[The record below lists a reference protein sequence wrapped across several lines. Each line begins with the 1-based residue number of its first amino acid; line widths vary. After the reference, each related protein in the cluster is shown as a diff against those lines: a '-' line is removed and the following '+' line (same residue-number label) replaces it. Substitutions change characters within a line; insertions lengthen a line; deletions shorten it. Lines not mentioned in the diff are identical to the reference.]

1 MDSSMNSQ
9 TNSNLENQTGENE
22 ARKLNS
28 LTKDELLRII
38 HEYEIQDAKLQTQI
52 KDLILK
58 EENAK
63 KVSEKFRILGDLI
76 TEMLDLGDLSS
87 IYNYITL
94 LLHKHIPD
102 SIILF
107 NSVDDK
113 EKIVKLESISGIN
126 NRLLNKLLKV
136 WGINPIGKKF
146 KLISTHDNY
155 FRSGRFVEFE
165 GNLETFSASDLSP
178 IVARTIEKIIG
189 LHKIYT
195 IGIKKDTN
203 LLAAIHFFTF
213 NKNVIY
219 DRTFIE
225 AFIKQAGIVIQKK
238 LIEKDLKESE
248 EKYRNIFENVQDV
261 YYEATM
267 DGTILEISPS
277 IEIFTKGLITRT
289 ELLGKSPH
297 DFFTIETDSS
307 QFIKF
312 LKEHREV
319 SSYEVSLKNKNGT
332 HISCLVSAKL
342 ILDNKGLPV
351 KIIGSIND
359 ISERKK
365 IEDELKISEEKY
377 RDIFK
382 NSPVGIWEE
391 DFSKVKERFV
401 FLKNSGVNNFRKFL
415 DSNPSEIRY
424 LASLVKV
431 LSVNN
436 VSLKM
441 LGCNT
446 KEQFVETL
454 NNFLIEE
461 SMPVFKEE
469 MIALEAGERH
479 YECEIPVL
487 TAKGQKR
494 LFQLS
499 LAVPKNYK
507 NTLSRVLVSFLDI
520 TERRQ
525 ADEKLRESEK
535 RYRSLF
541 DKMQEGFALHEI
553 ICDEHG
559 NPKDYRFLDINPAF
573 EKLTGLRADEIH
585 GKTVL
590 ELMPE
595 TESFW
600 IEKYGEVALT
610 GAHIQFENYSQA
622 LEKYF
627 HVVAFSPG
635 KNQFATM
642 FADITESKLS
652 EIRLLQTKESYF
664 DVFNSVAEAI
674 YIQDGKTGVFLDIN
688 KGAELMY
695 GYSREELIG
704 QSPATVA
711 APGMNDLK
719 SIVQKSEHVFSTG
732 EPCHFEFWAVRKNGE
747 IYPKE
752 VHLNKGRYFG
762 SDVLIATARDI
773 TENKLAQEQ
782 LVRQAR
788 FRQLL
793 IEISSTFIN
802 LPLEKIDVSINNA
815 LEEMG
820 RFAGVDRVYIFDFDD
835 ETGLCTNTYEWCE
848 QGIEPQIDFLQNIP
862 LSDDWIASFR
872 KGNVIYIDDVLSLPE
887 GETKSVLEPQGIK
900 SLIAVPMTNCGL
912 CIGFIGF
919 DSVNQHHTYSD
930 TDQQLLTI
938 SAQLLVNIKLRKQSD
953 ENILKA
959 KEKAEESDRL
969 KSAFLANMSHE
980 IRTPL
985 NSIIGFSEL
994 MTDPDFNS
1002 EQQKEFAQMIND
1014 SGTNLLSII
1023 TDIMDFSKMEAGQV
1037 QINQSEFFVDELIT
1051 DIQREF
1057 SYKATAKGIELKL
1070 NLLNEPQKILM
1081 VSDVTK
1087 IRQVLN
1093 NLVGNAMK
1101 FTNSGYIEIGV
1112 RTDDQQ
1118 IEFYVRDTGIGIPEK
1133 YHHQL
1138 FKRFSQIESFNT
1150 RKYGGNGLGLAISK
1164 SLVELLGG
1172 KIWMES
1178 EEGNG
1183 STFYFTVPK

>member
-1 MDSSMNSQ
+1 MNSQ
-9 TNSNLENQTGENE
+9 TNSSLENQPGENDASE
-22 ARKLNS
+22 LNS
-28 LTKDELLRII
+28 PTKDDLLRII
-38 HEYEIQDAKLQTQI
+38 HEFKVQQKKQETQI

-58 EENAK
+58 EENAR

-76 TEMLDLGDLSS
+76 TDMLDLSDLNSL
-87 IYNYITL
+87 YNFITSF
-94 LLHKHIPD
+94 LHQHIPD

-107 NSVDDK
+107 NSVDDN

-146 KLISTHDNY
+146 KLISTHDSY

-178 IVARTIEKIIG
+178 VVARTIEKIIG

-213 NKNVIY
+213 NKNIIY

-261 YYEATM
+261 YYEATT
-267 DGTILEISPS
+267 DGIILEVSPS
-277 IEIFTKGLITRT
+277 IEVFTKGLLTRI
-289 ELLGKSPH
+289 ELLGRPVSE
-297 DFFTIETDSS
+297 FFPIEDDLNE
-307 QFIKF
+307 FMRI
-312 LKEHREV
+312 LKERKEL
-319 SSYEVSLKNKNGT
+319 SGYEISLKNRTGIN
-332 HISCLVSAKL
+332 ISCLISAKL
-342 ILDNKGLPV
+342 IFDSKGLPI
-351 KIIGSIND
+351 KIVGSVND

-365 IEDELKISEEKY
+365 VEDALKISEEKY

-391 DFSKVKERFV
+391 DFSMVKERFD
-401 FLKNSGVNNFRKFL
+401 FLKVSGVNDFRAYL
-415 DSNPSEIRY
+415 DTNPEELKY
-424 LASLVKV
+424 LASLVRV
-431 LSVNN
+431 VSVNN

-441 LGCNT
+441 LGCSS
-446 KEQFVETL
+446 KEQFNETL
-454 NNFLIEE
+454 NNFFIDE

-479 YECEIPVL
+479 FECEIQVL
-487 TAKGQKR
+487 TTKGQKR

-499 LAVPKNYK
+499 LVVPKNYK
-507 NTLSRVLVSFLDI
+507 YTLSRVLVSFLDI

-525 ADEKLRESEK
+525 ADEKLRDSEK
-535 RYRSLF
+535 RYHSLF
-541 DKMQEGFALHEI
+541 DRMQEGFALHEI
-553 ICDEHG
+553 ICDTDG
-559 NPKDYRFLDINPAF
+559 NPCDYRFLEVNPAF
-573 EKLTGLRADEIH
+573 EKLTGLTGGEIR
-585 GKTVL
+585 GKRVM
-590 ELMPE
+590 EIWPD
-595 TESFW
+595 TEKHW
-600 IEKYGEVALT
+600 VEKYGKVALK
-610 GAHIQFENYSQA
+610 GEFIQFENYSQV
-622 LEKYF
+622 LNKYF
-627 HVVAFSPG
+627 HVVAFSPTQ
-635 KNQFATM
+635 NQFATV
-642 FADITESKLS
+642 FSDVTESKLS
-652 EIRLLQTKESYF
+652 EIKLIQTKESYI
-664 DVFNSVAEAI
+664 DVFNSVVEAI
-674 YIQDGKTGVFLDIN
+674 YIQDGETGQFIDVN
-688 KGAELMY
+688 QGAERMY
-695 GYSREELIG
+695 GYTRKEIIG
-704 QSPATVA
+704 QSPVTVA
-711 APGMNDLK
+711 APGLNDLE
-719 SIVQKSEHVFSTG
+719 SIFNQSLHVFKTG
-732 EPCHFEFWAVRKNGE
+732 EPSRFEFWAVRKNGE
-747 IYPKE
+747 IFPKE
-752 VHLNKGRYFG
+752 INLNKGRYFG
-762 SDVLIATARDI
+762 RNVLIATARDI
-773 TENKLAQEQ
+773 TENKIAQEQ
-782 LVRQAR
+782 LVRHAR

-815 LEEMG
+815 LEVMG
-820 RFAGVDRVYIFDFDD
+820 RFARVDRAYIFDYDD
-835 ETGLCTNTYEWCE
+835 KTGLCTNTYEWCE
-848 QGIEPQIDFLQNIP
+848 EEIEPQIDILQNIP
-862 LSDDWIASFR
+862 LSDEWIESFR
-872 KGNVIYIDDVLSLPE
+872 SGNVIYIDDVLALPE

-900 SLIAVPMTNCGL
+900 SLVTVPMMDKGI

-919 DSVNQHHTYSD
+919 DSVKHYHNFSEV
-930 TDQQLLTI
+930 DQQLLTM
-938 SAQLLVNIKLRKQSD
+938 SAQLLVNIKLRSATE
-953 ENILKA
+953 ENIIKA

-994 MTDPDFNS
+994 MTDPDFDTD
-1002 EQQKEFAQMIND
+1002 QQKEFAQMIND

-1037 QINQSEFFVDELIT
+1037 QINLSDFFVDELIT

-1057 SYKATAKGIELKL
+1057 SYKAIAKGIELRL
-1070 NLLNEPQKILM
+1070 NTFNVPEKIMLIC
-1081 VSDVTK
+1081 DETK
-1087 IRQVLN
+1087 VRQILV

-1101 FTNSGYIEIGV
+1101 FTSKGFIEIGFKAS
-1112 RTDDQQ
+1112 DQFV
-1118 IEFYVRDTGIGIPEK
+1118 EFRVKDTGIGVPK
-1133 YHHQL
+1133 AFHHQI
-1138 FKRFSQIESFNT
+1138 FERFSQVESFDT
-1150 RKYGGNGLGLAISK
+1150 RKYGGSGLGLAISK

-1183 STFYFTVPK
+1183 STFYFTLPK